1 MHSDPIADTL
11 TKIRNAQ
18 AVQKETAEIKFSKMN
33 LAILNILQENGY
45 IEKIEVAEED
55 VTCLIGSPPKRR
67 KITVYLKYNKKN
79 QSKIQHLKRIS
90 KPGRRIYAPSDK
102 LPFVL
107 NGYGLAI
114 ISTSK
119 GLMTNKQAQENKLG
133 GEVLCEV
140 F

>member
-18 AVQKETAEIKFSKMN
+18 AVQKETVEIKFSKMN

-45 IEKIEVAEED
+45 IEKIEIAEEN
-55 VTCLIGSPPKRR
+55 V

-79 QSKIQHLKRIS
+79 QPKIQHLKRIS
-90 KPGRRIYAPSDK
+90 KPGRRIYATRDK

-114 ISTSK
+114 ISTVH
-119 GLMTNKQAQENKLG
+119 GLMTNKQARENNLG
-133 GEVLCEV
+133 GEVICEV

>member
-18 AVQKETAEIKFSKMN
+18 AVQKETVEIKFSKMN

-45 IEKIEVAEED
+45 VEKIEVAEENA
-55 VTCLIGSPPKRR
+55 
-67 KITVYLKYNKKN
+67 KITVYLKYDKKN
-79 QSKIQHLKRIS
+79 QPKIRHLKRIS
-90 KPGRRIYAPSDK
+90 KPGRRIYATCDK

-114 ISTSK
+114 ISTSQ
-119 GLMTNKQAQENKLG
+119 GLMTNKQAREKNLG
-133 GEVLCEV
+133 GEVICEI

>member
-1 MHSDPIADTL
+1 MLCVPCSMHSDPIADTL

-45 IEKIEVAEED
+45 VEKIEVAEENA
-55 VTCLIGSPPKRR
+55 
-67 KITVYLKYNKKN
+67 KITVYLKYNKNN
-79 QSKIQHLKRIS
+79 QPKIRHLKRIS
-90 KPGRRIYAPSDK
+90 KPGRRIYVTRDK

-114 ISTSK
+114 ISTSH
-119 GLMTNKQAQENKLG
+119 GLMTNKQAREKNLG
-133 GEVLCEV
+133 GEVICEIS
-140 F
+140 

>member
-1 MHSDPIADTL
+1 MFHEYMHSDPIADTL

-18 AVQKETAEIKFSKMN
+18 AVQKETVEIKFSKIN
-33 LAILNILQENGY
+33 LSILNILQENGL
-45 IEKIEVAEED
+45 IEKIETAEED
-55 VTCLIGSPPKRR
+55 G

-79 QSKIQHLKRIS
+79 QPKIQHLKRIS
-90 KPGRRIYAPSDK
+90 KPGRRVYATKDK

-114 ISTSK
+114 ISTNQ
-119 GLMTNKQAQENKLG
+119 GLMTDKKARENKLG
-133 GEVLCEV
+133 GEVICEV

>member
-18 AVQKETAEIKFSKMN
+18 AVQKETVEIKFSKMN

-45 IEKIEVAEED
+45 VEKIEVAE
-55 VTCLIGSPPKRR
+55 KNA

-79 QSKIQHLKRIS
+79 QPKIQHLKRIS

-107 NGYGLAI
+107 NGYGAAI
-114 ISTSK
+114 ISTSR
-119 GLMTNKQAQENKLG
+119 GLMTNKQARENKLG
-133 GEVLCEV
+133 GEVICEV